1 MAADMA
7 TDPTAEL
14 NDVLAQYDLGE
25 LVRFERDRRGTVN
38 VSYYV
43 ETRQGTQR
51 HEYFLRA
58 YKRGIKRDEIL
69 FEHSLINH
77 IVARGGCPVARLH
90 RARNGSTFY
99 RRPESA
105 EDPEER
111 FYAIFDF
118 LHGEDRYTWVGPVC
132 SHVELSNAGT
142 LLAEF
147 HKAGSSLQP
156 EGQRAEPKILDLLEL
171 IADAWAKSPSNSKGT
186 RFDRFL
192 FEHFDLVGR
201 SIAETRSALHEP
213 TVATLPQVIIH
224 SDYHPGNL
232 VFAGDEICGLV
243 DFDWSKVDLRAFD
256 VALAVWY
263 FCASWDGDKDG
274 HLRLADASTFLTAYQ
289 GRLLA
294 RPGLSALTVDEFA
307 YLPHL
312 INAGNIY
319 ILYWTLRDYFGKDVD
334 PQEYLIFLMHGVA
347 FARWFGDPSQRQ
359 ALEAMLGDLPRA

>member
-1 MAADMA
+1 MAA
-7 TDPTAEL
+7 DPTAEL

-58 YKRGIKRDEIL
+58 YKRWIKRDEIL

-77 IVARGGCPVARLH
+77 IVARGACPVARLH

-99 RRPESA
+99 RRPGSA

-147 HKAGSSLQP
+147 HYAVSSLQP

-171 IADAWAKSPSNSKGT
+171 IADAWAKSPSKSKGT
-186 RFDRFL
+186 LFDRFL
-192 FEHFDLVGR
+192 FEHFDLV
-201 SIAETRSALHEP
+201 SSNIAETLAALHEP

-263 FCASWDGDKDG
+263 FCASWDGAEDG
-274 HLRLADASTFLTAYQ
+274 DLRLGDARMLLSAYQ
-289 GRLLA
+289 QALLDGSA
-294 RPGLSALTVDEFA
+294 FPALSPDELA

-312 INAGNIY
+312 ISAGNIY
-319 ILYWTLRDYFGKDVD
+319 VLHWTLADYFGNDVD
-334 PQEYLIFLMHGVA
+334 PREYLIYLKHGITFV
-347 FARWFGDPSQRQ
+347 RWFDSPTNGDK
-359 ALEAMLGDLPRA
+359 LTAMLRGLPSS

>member
-1 MAADMA
+1 MPTNP
-7 TDPTAEL
+7 TDEL
-14 NDVLAQYDLGE
+14 REVLSHYDLGE
-25 LVRFERDRRGTVN
+25 LIRYDRDQRGTVN
-38 VSYYV
+38 ISYSV
-43 ETRQGTQR
+43 KMLKDGRSGQ
-51 HEYFLRA
+51 YFLRR
-58 YKRGIKRDEIL
+58 YKPGIKREEIL

-99 RRPESA
+99 WRPGSA

-132 SHVELSNAGT
+132 NNVELSNAGR

-147 HKAGSSLQP
+147 HNAVSSLQP

-171 IADAWAKSPSNSKGT
+171 IADAWAKSPSKSKRT
-186 RFDRFL
+186 LFDRFL
-192 FEHFDLVGR
+192 LEHFDLVSR
-201 SIAETRSALHEP
+201 SIAETLAALHEP

-274 HLRLADASTFLTAYQ
+274 HLRLADVSTFLTAYQ

-294 RPGLSALTVDEFA
+294 RPGLSPLTVDEFA

-319 ILYWTLRDYFGKDVD
+319 ILYWTLSDYFGKDVD
-334 PQEYLIFLMHGVA
+334 PQEYLKFLKHGVA
-347 FARWFGDPSQRQ
+347 FACWFGDPSQRQ
-359 ALEAMLGDLPRA
+359 ALEATLEDLPRA

>member
-1 MAADMA
+1 MPTNP
-7 TDPTAEL
+7 TDEL
-14 NDVLAQYDLGE
+14 REVLSHYDLGE
-25 LVRFERDRRGTVN
+25 LIRYDRDQRGTVN
-38 VSYYV
+38 ISYSV
-43 ETRQGTQR
+43 ETLKDGRSGQ
-51 HEYFLRA
+51 YFLRR
-58 YKRGIKRDEIL
+58 YKPGIKREEIL

-77 IVARGGCPVARLH
+77 VVARGGCPVARLH

-105 EDPEER
+105 DDPGER
-111 FYAIFDF
+111 FYAVFDF

-132 SHVELSNAGT
+132 TNVELSNAGT

-147 HKAGSSLQP
+147 HNAVSSLEP

-171 IADAWAKSPSNSKGT
+171 IADIWARAPSKSKGT
-186 RFDRFL
+186 LFDQFL
-192 FEHFDLVGR
+192 FEHFDLVSR
-201 SIAETRSALHEP
+201 SIAETRTALHEP
-213 TVATLPQVIIH
+213 TVATLQQVIIH

-263 FCASWDGDKDG
+263 FCASWDGDNDG
-274 HLRLADASTFLTAYQ
+274 HLRLADASAFLSAYQ

-294 RPGLSALTVDEFA
+294 RPGLSPLTFDELA

-319 ILYWTLRDYFGKDVD
+319 ILYWTLRDYLGKDVD
-334 PQEYLIFLMHGVA
+334 PQEYLKFLKHGIA
-347 FARWFGDPSQRQ
+347 FAQWFSQPSQRQ
-359 ALEAMLGDLPRA
+359 DLMAMLEDLPRA